1 MKKRMFKKPLRAS
14 STLQDNLDDE
24 LLVEEN
30 DTVLL
35 NHQNFGDILVD
46 PDDMPEDLHKPLL
59 AGLRKKSQKKV
70 KAAAEDVLIDDD
82 EDLTLLDDMPEDG
95 LIDKEDI
102 LAEDETFFDD
112 SDLDGVSPSDL
123 IVSGDEGTVLDEDTT
138 PDVSCDTSAAVKSA
152 TRILSLS
159 ETDTMPSDVKP
170 QETVDTEQ
178 ALEET
183 APEENLET
191 KQREGE
197 GDGDAVKVE
206 SKKKA
211 KKVKAEDKD
220 EDTVLDNNQKPGQ
233 LTVESSVDYNLVDL
247 DGVKDSAEDVMFAAV
262 GNTKWAI
269 RANRIIAELTEESA
283 KQLSAED
290 IYLDDE
296 YDEATLAEVKSK
308 GLRAGLRSMGY
319 KLTTV
324 NIKSSAQVKANVARL
339 TASAKAEM
347 KAKVEARDKVMQDS
361 LVLAA
366 VGLNRNIFKDYENT
380 LRNEL
385 VASLQNA
392 GVRNASRIV
401 RAAFEKYGTDYS
413 KKLMM
418 IASDIADLPEET
430 REGLASQLDM
440 TMEAEED
447 VMADPNLY
455 GDPVT
460 EAEDECSVASVEAA
474 LRNPIKA
481 SVKSS
486 VSVEDAPLP
495 FVHF

>member
-1 MKKRMFKKPLRAS
+1 MKKRIFKKPLRAS

-24 LLVEEN
+24 LLVETN

-46 PDDMPEDLHKPLL
+46 PDSDMPEDTHKPLL
-59 AGLRKKSQKKV
+59 AKVRGKRRV
-70 KAAAEDVLIDDD
+70 KAAAEDVLVDDD
-82 EDLTLLDDMPEDG
+82 DLPTLDDMPANGLVDEEDVTA
-95 LIDKEDI
+95 DV
-102 LAEDETFFDD
+102 DD
-112 SDLDGVSPSDL
+112 AFYNDPDVGVSPADL
-123 IVSGDEGTVLDEDTT
+123 VVSGDEETVIDEENA
-138 PDVSCDTSAAVKSA
+138 PDVKCAAVKPAS
-152 TRILSLS
+152 RVLSLS

-170 QETVDTEQ
+170 QETVDTEK

-183 APEENLET
+183 APEANPEN

-197 GDGDAVKVE
+197 GEGDATKVE

-211 KKVKAEDKD
+211 KKVKAEDK

-233 LTVESSVDYNLVDL
+233 LTVESSVDYNLVDI
-247 DGVKDSAEDVMFAAV
+247 DGIKDSEDDLVFASV
-262 GNTKWAI
+262 GDMKMAI
-269 RANRIIAELTEESA
+269 HANRIIATINEDSA
-283 KQLSAED
+283 KQLSAD
-290 IYLDDE
+290 DVYLDDA
-296 YDEATLAEVKSK
+296 YDEATMAEVKSV
-308 GLRAGLRSMGY
+308 GLRAGLRRMGY
-319 KLTTV
+319 TLATV
-324 NIKSSAQVKANVARL
+324 TVKSSAQVKANVARL
-339 TASAKAEM
+339 TASATAEM

-361 LVLAA
+361 LILAA

-401 RAAFEKYGTDYS
+401 RTAFEKYGTDYS
-413 KKLMM
+413 KKLMT
-418 IASDIADLPEET
+418 IASNIADLPEET
-430 REGLASQLDM
+430 RDGLASQLDM
-440 TMEAEED
+440 TMEADED

-460 EAEDECSVASVEAA
+460 EAENECSMASVEAA

-481 SVKSS
+481 STVKSS
-486 VSVEDAPLP
+486 VSVDAPLP

>member
-1 MKKRMFKKPLRAS
+1 MKKRIFKKPLRAS

-24 LLVEEN
+24 LLVETN

-46 PDDMPEDLHKPLL
+46 PDSDMPEDTHKPLL
-59 AGLRKKSQKKV
+59 ARLLRKSKV
-70 KAAAEDVLIDDD
+70 KAAAEDVLLDD
-82 EDLTLLDDMPEDG
+82 EDLMLDDMPANG
-95 LIDKEDI
+95 LVDDEDI
-102 LAEDETFFDD
+102 TADADDAFYEDPDV
-112 SDLDGVSPSDL
+112 GVSPADL
-123 IVSGDEGTVLDEDTT
+123 IVSGDEETVFDEL
-138 PDVSCDTSAAVKSA
+138 PEAAKFSASVKPAS
-152 TRILSLS
+152 RVLSLS
-159 ETDTMPSDVKP
+159 ETNTMPSDVKP
-170 QETVDTEQ
+170 QETVDTEK

-183 APEENLET
+183 SPDVNHET

-197 GDGDAVKVE
+197 GEGDAVKVE

-211 KKVKAEDKD
+211 KKVKAEDK

-233 LTVESSVDYNLVDL
+233 LTVESSMNYNLVDI
-247 DGVKDSAEDVMFAAV
+247 DGVKDSESDLVFASV
-262 GNTKWAI
+262 GGTKMAI
-269 RANRIIAELTEESA
+269 HANRIIATINEESA
-283 KQLSAED
+283 KQLSADD

-296 YDEATLAEVKSK
+296 YDEATMAEVKSV
-308 GLRAGLRSMGY
+308 GLRAGLRRMGY
-319 KLTTV
+319 TLSTV
-324 NIKSSAQVKANVARL
+324 TVKSSAQVKANVARL
-339 TASAKAEM
+339 TASATAEM
-347 KAKVEARDKVMQDS
+347 KAKVEARDKVLQDS
-361 LVLAA
+361 LILAA

-385 VASLQNA
+385 VASLHNV

-460 EAEDECSVASVEAA
+460 EAEEDEYPMASVEAA

-481 SVKSS
+481 STVKSS
-486 VSVEDAPLP
+486 VSVDAPLP

>member
-1 MKKRMFKKPLRAS
+1 MKKRIFKKPLRAS

-24 LLVEEN
+24 LLVETN

-46 PDDMPEDLHKPLL
+46 PDSDMPEDTHKPLL
-59 AGLRKKSQKKV
+59 AKVRGKRRV
-70 KAAAEDVLIDDD
+70 KAAAEDVLVDDD
-82 EDLTLLDDMPEDG
+82 DLPTLDDMPANGLVDEEDVTA
-95 LIDKEDI
+95 DV
-102 LAEDETFFDD
+102 DD
-112 SDLDGVSPSDL
+112 AFYNDPDVGVSPADL
-123 IVSGDEGTVLDEDTT
+123 VVSGDEETVIDEENT
-138 PDVSCDTSAAVKSA
+138 PDVKCAAVKPAS
-152 TRILSLS
+152 RVLSLS
-159 ETDTMPSDVKP
+159 ETDTMPSNVKP
-170 QETVDTEQ
+170 QETVDTEK

-183 APEENLET
+183 APEANPEN

-197 GDGDAVKVE
+197 GEGDATKVE

-211 KKVKAEDKD
+211 KKVKAEDK

-233 LTVESSVDYNLVDL
+233 LTVESSVDYNLVDI
-247 DGVKDSAEDVMFAAV
+247 DGIKDSEDDLVFASV
-262 GNTKWAI
+262 GDMKMAI
-269 RANRIIAELTEESA
+269 HANRIIATINEDSA
-283 KQLSAED
+283 KQLSAD
-290 IYLDDE
+290 DVYLDDA
-296 YDEATLAEVKSK
+296 YDEATMAEVKSV
-308 GLRAGLRSMGY
+308 GLRAGLRRMGY
-319 KLTTV
+319 TLATV
-324 NIKSSAQVKANVARL
+324 TVKSSAQVKANVARL
-339 TASAKAEM
+339 TASATAEM

-361 LVLAA
+361 LILAA

-413 KKLMM
+413 KKLMT
-418 IASDIADLPEET
+418 IASNIADLPEET
-430 REGLASQLDM
+430 RDGLASQLDM
-440 TMEAEED
+440 TMEADED

-460 EAEDECSVASVEAA
+460 EAENECSMASVEAA

-481 SVKSS
+481 STVKSS
-486 VSVEDAPLP
+486 VSVDAPLP

>member
-82 EDLTLLDDMPEDG
+82 EDLILLDDMPEDG

-112 SDLDGVSPSDL
+112 SALDGVSPSDL
-123 IVSGDEGTVLDEDTT
+123 IVSGDESTVLDEDTT
-138 PDVSCDTSAAVKSA
+138 PDVSCDAAVKSA

-170 QETVDTEQ
+170 QETVETEQ

-183 APEENLET
+183 APEENVET
-191 KQREGE
+191 KQRDGEGE
-197 GDGDAVKVE
+197 GDAVKVTVE

-220 EDTVLDNNQKPGQ
+220 EETVLDNNQKNGPI
-233 LTVESSVDYNLVDL
+233 TVESSVDYNLVDL
-247 DGVKDSAEDVMFAAV
+247 DGVKDSVEDVMFAAV

-290 IYLDDE
+290 VYLEDE

-418 IASDIADLPEET
+418 IASDIADLPDET

-440 TMEAEED
+440 TMEADED

-460 EAEDECSVASVEAA
+460 EAEDECSVEAA

>member
-1 MKKRMFKKPLRAS
+1 MKKRIFKKPLRAS

-24 LLVEEN
+24 LLVETN

-46 PDDMPEDLHKPLL
+46 PDSDMPEDTHKPLL
-59 AGLRKKSQKKV
+59 AKVRGKRRV
-70 KAAAEDVLIDDD
+70 KAAAEDVLVDDD
-82 EDLTLLDDMPEDG
+82 DLPTLDDMPANGLVDEEDVTA
-95 LIDKEDI
+95 DV
-102 LAEDETFFDD
+102 DD
-112 SDLDGVSPSDL
+112 AFYNDPDVGVSPADL
-123 IVSGDEGTVLDEDTT
+123 VVSGDEETVIDEENA
-138 PDVSCDTSAAVKSA
+138 PDVKCAAVKPAS
-152 TRILSLS
+152 RVLSLS

-170 QETVDTEQ
+170 QETVDTEK

-183 APEENLET
+183 APEANPEN

-197 GDGDAVKVE
+197 GEGDATKVE

-211 KKVKAEDKD
+211 KKVKAEDK

-233 LTVESSVDYNLVDL
+233 LTVESSVDYNLVDI
-247 DGVKDSAEDVMFAAV
+247 DGIKDSEDDLVFASV
-262 GNTKWAI
+262 GDMKMAI
-269 RANRIIAELTEESA
+269 HANRIIATINEDSA
-283 KQLSAED
+283 KQLSAD
-290 IYLDDE
+290 DVYLDDA
-296 YDEATLAEVKSK
+296 YDEATMAEVKSV
-308 GLRAGLRSMGY
+308 GLRAGLRRMGY
-319 KLTTV
+319 TLATV
-324 NIKSSAQVKANVARL
+324 TVKSSAQVKANVARL
-339 TASAKAEM
+339 TASATAEM

-361 LVLAA
+361 LILAA

-413 KKLMM
+413 KKLMT
-418 IASDIADLPEET
+418 IASNIADLPEET
-430 REGLASQLDM
+430 RDGLASQLDM
-440 TMEAEED
+440 TMEADED

-460 EAEDECSVASVEAA
+460 EAENECSMASVEAA

-481 SVKSS
+481 STVKSS
-486 VSVEDAPLP
+486 VSVDAPLP

>member
-1 MKKRMFKKPLRAS
+1 MKKRIFKKPLRAS

-24 LLVEEN
+24 LLVETN

-46 PDDMPEDLHKPLL
+46 PDSDMPEDTHKPLL
-59 AGLRKKSQKKV
+59 AKVRGKRRV
-70 KAAAEDVLIDDD
+70 KAAAEDVLVDDD
-82 EDLTLLDDMPEDG
+82 DLLMLDDMPANGLVDEEDVTA
-95 LIDKEDI
+95 DV
-102 LAEDETFFDD
+102 DD
-112 SDLDGVSPSDL
+112 AFYNDPEVGVSPADL
-123 IVSGDEGTVLDEDTT
+123 IVSGDEETVIDEENT
-138 PDVSCDTSAAVKSA
+138 PDVKCAAVKPAS
-152 TRILSLS
+152 RVLSLS

-170 QETVDTEQ
+170 QETVDTEK

-183 APEENLET
+183 APEANPEN

-197 GDGDAVKVE
+197 GDATKVE

-211 KKVKAEDKD
+211 KKVKAEDK

-233 LTVESSVDYNLVDL
+233 LTVESSVDYNLVDI
-247 DGVKDSAEDVMFAAV
+247 DGIKDSEDDLVFASV
-262 GNTKWAI
+262 GNTKMAI
-269 RANRIIAELTEESA
+269 HANRIIATINEEAA
-283 KQLSAED
+283 KQLAADD
-290 IYLDDE
+290 IYLDDA
-296 YDEATLAEVKSK
+296 YDEATMAEVKSV
-308 GLRAGLRSMGY
+308 GLRAGLRRMGY
-319 KLTTV
+319 TLATV
-324 NIKSSAQVKANVARL
+324 TVKSSAQVKANVARL
-339 TASAKAEM
+339 TASATAEM

-361 LVLAA
+361 LILAA

-413 KKLMM
+413 KKLMT

-440 TMEAEED
+440 TMEADED

-460 EAEDECSVASVEAA
+460 EAEDECSMASVEAA

-481 SVKSS
+481 STVKSS
-486 VSVEDAPLP
+486 VSVDAPLP